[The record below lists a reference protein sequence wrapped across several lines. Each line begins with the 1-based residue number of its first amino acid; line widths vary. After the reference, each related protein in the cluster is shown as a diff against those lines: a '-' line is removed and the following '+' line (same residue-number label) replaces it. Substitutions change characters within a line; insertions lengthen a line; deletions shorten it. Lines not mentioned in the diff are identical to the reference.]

1 MATRK
6 ESEEKSKERRG
17 PSLLEWVSAAVGAA
31 IALAI
36 VAFIAFE
43 ALRSS
48 SGAPPLLEVRAV
60 GLTSQGASHVV
71 EVEVANRSSQTAA
84 AVAIE
89 GELKQGGESVETSS
103 ATIAYVPGNS
113 ERHAGLIFTRDPR
126 RYSLTLRATGYEKP

>member
-17 PSLLEWVSAAVGAA
+17 PSLLEWASAAVGAL

-36 VAFIAFE
+36 VAFIGFE
-43 ALRSS
+43 AFRSS
-48 SGAPPLLEVRAV
+48 SGNPPLLDVQPTAV
-60 GLTSQGASHVV
+60 TSQGAIYVV
-71 EVEVANRSSQTAA
+71 EVEVANASSQTAA